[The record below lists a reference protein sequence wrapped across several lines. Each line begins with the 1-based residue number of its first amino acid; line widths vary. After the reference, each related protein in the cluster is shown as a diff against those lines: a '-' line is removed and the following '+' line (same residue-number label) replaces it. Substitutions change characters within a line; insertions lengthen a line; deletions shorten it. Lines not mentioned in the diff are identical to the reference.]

1 MSESQFEKLLKTL
14 KTAERE
20 RDLSRHTVDVQ
31 DKIIN
36 DLREDNEILRG
47 ESQRMRGLLRECRR
61 YVGSEMVSV
70 IEVSL
75 LDRIA
80 EELDDESE

>member
-1 MSESQFEKLLKTL
+1 MSETQFEKLLKTL

-36 DLREDNEILRG
+36 DLREENERL
-47 ESQRMRGLLRECRR
+47 RGLLDECSHHIDASDGEVESGLCER
-61 YVGSEMVSV
+61 
-70 IEVSL
+70 IEQEI
-75 LDRIA
+75 R
-80 EELDDESE
+80 DECCQ